1 MKRSSCQTLFLRAKE
16 SKFASIHLVTH
27 LDVKLFYFHAPPSQI
42 KLVLYENLL
51 TSWCNELNVLTY
63 ALPPRKPSYT
73 TRSMMIMMWGRK
85 FVRESKINTAQ
96 LRICRNDNTG
106 INFWLIGNVF
116 DEDRET
122 KTPI

>member
-1 MKRSSCQTLFLRAKE
+1 
-16 SKFASIHLVTH
+16 
-27 LDVKLFYFHAPPSQI
+27 
-42 KLVLYENLL
+42 
-51 TSWCNELNVLTY
+51 
-63 ALPPRKPSYT
+63 
-73 TRSMMIMMWGRK
+73 MMWGRK
-85 FVRESKINTAQ
+85 FVRESKINTVQ

>member
-1 MKRSSCQTLFLRAKE
+1 
-16 SKFASIHLVTH
+16 
-27 LDVKLFYFHAPPSQI
+27 
-42 KLVLYENLL
+42 
-51 TSWCNELNVLTY
+51 
-63 ALPPRKPSYT
+63 
-73 TRSMMIMMWGRK
+73 MMWGRK
-85 FVRESKINTAQ
+85 FVRASKINTAQ